1 MDKSGLRNGI
11 VALVAILAAMALSLA
26 AGAQSSW
33 STYYAGGLDESFTDA
48 VPMADGGYLALGWT
62 RSYGAGSYDGWLVRT
77 GPSGEVIWQ
86 KAYGGPEEEVF
97 YSAFL
102 LEDGG
107 FLVLGYTSSYGAGD
121 DDAWVL
127 RLTST
132 GSIVWQKTFGGPGED
147 WAAHAARTDDGG
159 FILAGYRTVASP
171 GLEDVWVFKIDA
183 DGHMVWQKTFGGD
196 SREWANDILAVPGG
210 FLVAVN
216 SYIYQV
222 YDVGWLIKL
231 DGSGNVLWQR
241 RYAGPDGQT
250 FYPMGLTSFPGGG
263 TFVWGAIY
271 NYNDGTGA
279 NAWLAR
285 LDDSG
290 NFYWQKTFGTP
301 NTDYMTCA
309 TGMPEGGVVVAG
321 YNYPTENSSNSEGW
335 LARLDGSGN
344 LLWQHNGGLPDWDM
358 LSGVR
363 PTNDGGF
370 ILAGRL
376 GLGANGHGWLTKLG
390 FDGSIDP
397 SCTFASD
404 STAVIQ
410 EASTTVSN
418 ASLAALASNEVGGT
432 TSATTFASTAM
443 STLLCASSGTCTL
456 QCVAAVEDHAS
467 LAERVI
473 FSASVGME
481 HCQHVATFL
490 WEFGDGATSTS
501 SLTTHQYAAP
511 GVYTWHVTATADGVT
526 CSESGTITVLNPPS
540 ITLMKK
546 VAPPFKIV
554 VTGAN
559 LQNGVRAFIDGVEW
573 NSVLWRKAEKLQL
586 TGGAGLKAAVPKG
599 VSKVFRFVNPDGG
612 EASVTWSY

>member
-1 MDKSGLRNGI
+1 MDEKGFRKAVLI
-11 VALVAILAAMALSLA
+11 LVAVCTALALGLA
-26 AGAQSSW
+26 TGAQSSW
-33 STYYAGGLDESFTDA
+33 SNYYAGAADESLTDA
-48 VPMADGGYLALGWT
+48 VPMADGGYLAMGWT
-62 RSYGAGSYDGWLVRT
+62 RSSGAGGYDGWLVRT
-77 GPSGEVIWQ
+77 GPSGDVIWQ
-86 KAYGGPEEEVF
+86 KAYGGPEAEVF
-97 YSAFL
+97 YRAFL

-121 DDAWVL
+121 DDVWVL

-132 GSIVWQKTFGGPGED
+132 GSIVWQKTYGGPGED
-147 WAAHAARTDDGG
+147 WAGYAARAEDGG
-159 FILAGYRTVASP
+159 LILAGYRTVDPP

-183 DGHMVWQKTFGGD
+183 DGDMVWQKTFGGA

-241 RYAGPDGQT
+241 RYEGPGGQT
-250 FYPMGLTSFPGGG
+250 FYPSGLTTFPGGG

-290 NFYWQKTFGTP
+290 DFYWQKTFGTP

-309 TGMPEGGVVVAG
+309 TGMPQGGVVVAG
-321 YNYPTENSSNSEGW
+321 YNYPTENPSNSDGW

-344 LLWQHNGGLPDWDM
+344 LLWQHNGGLADWDM

-376 GLGANGHGWLTKLG
+376 GFGVNSHGWLTKLG

-397 SCTFASD
+397 SCTFGTD

-410 EASTTVSN
+410 EAAVTVSD
-418 ASLAALASNEVGGT
+418 ASLSSGEGSGVEGTPTGAAFPAN
-432 TSATTFASTAM
+432 AM
-443 STLLCASSGTCTL
+443 STFLCASSGTCTL

-490 WEFGDGATSTS
+490 WEFGDGNTSTD
-501 SLTTHQYAAP
+501 SLAIHQYAAP
-511 GVYTWHVTATADGVT
+511 GQLPERRQGLHRWRRVEQRGLEELRQNPDHRRRQP
-526 CSESGTITVLNPPS
+526 ESGR
-540 ITLMKK
+540 
-546 VAPPFKIV
+546 AQ
-554 VTGAN
+554 GR
-559 LQNGVRAFIDGVEW
+559 LQSLPVRESRRRRDHPGLEPVRSRRNAVE
-573 NSVLWRKAEKLQL
+573 S
-586 TGGAGLKAAVPKG
+586 
-599 VSKVFRFVNPDGG
+599 S
-612 EASVTWSY
+612 